1 MSANL
6 HRITSRF
13 GIFLTLILIL
23 SHISTLAAQ
32 SVATSDTGKASEILT
47 EINNWRLQ
55 QGLWPVKL
63 NPTLI
68 ALAESQ
74 ATHLAQF
81 PEFPTDY
88 TVMHTDSQGRSPGER
103 AIAEP
108 FNWPKYMPN
117 SQAAIGENA
126 AVTGSVASAMTF
138 WRGSAIHSQATL
150 NSAYREV
157 GIAAIKYGSRY
168 IFIVVFGSR
177 PNVFPATYNANDGLI
192 YLSNERFRW
201 ASGSNAIKDVTRIRL
216 FDSEGRPLT
225 ADWQAWS
232 PSIQPPA
239 GAGNRLFILLS
250 DGTQDT
256 LTEVT
261 LGNTPSTQPA
271 ANSLANAPAT
281 TIPNTASGATTFNL
295 PTVVPVNANM
305 TSFSFNATAVPTAI
319 PTAVPLVFATP
330 QPGAASPDISLLY
343 DARSLFLVNSSSG
356 TVNLSGISITGNG
369 RTLTLERWAQFA
381 GNLNLGAFPAG
392 SCLQAEQSGTNA
404 AAPGLCRLVRSI
416 VEYQPGQV
424 FWANNSFTVMRG
436 SQTLATCDPTAGR
449 CEVDLG

>member
-1 MSANL
+1 MSGNTHKL
-6 HRITSRF
+6 VSRF
-13 GIFLTLILIL
+13 AIFLTLIIIL
-23 SHISTLAAQ
+23 SHLSTLAAQ
-32 SVATSDTGKASEILT
+32 AVATPDAGKASEILT

-63 NPTLI
+63 NPMLI

-74 ATHLAQF
+74 AIHLAQLPRF
-81 PEFPTDY
+81 PDDY
-88 TVMHTDSQGRSPGER
+88 TLIHADAQGRSPGER

-126 AVTGSVASAMTF
+126 ALGSVRSALGF
-138 WRGSAIHSQATL
+138 WRSSQIHSQATL
-150 NSAYREV
+150 NPGYREV
-157 GIAAIKYGSRY
+157 GIAAVKDGSDY

-201 ASGSNAIKDVTRIRL
+201 ASGSNAIKNVTRIRL
-216 FDSEGRPLT
+216 FDFEGRPIT
-225 ADWQAWS
+225 ADWQPWS
-232 PSIQPPA
+232 PTIQTPA
-239 GAGNRLFILLS
+239 GVGNRVFILLS

-261 LGNTPSTQPA
+261 LGAAPPLQP
-271 ANSLANAPAT
+271 NLNIVANAPAT
-281 TIPNTASGATTFNL
+281 ALPGTTSGGTTFNL
-295 PTVVPVNANM
+295 PTAIPVNANM
-305 TSFSFNATAVPTAI
+305 TSFSFEATAVPTAI

-330 QPGAASPDISLLY
+330 QPGVASPDISLLY

-356 TVNLSGISITGNG
+356 SVNLSGISITGNG

-381 GNLNLGAFPAG
+381 GNLSLGDYPAG

-404 AAPGLCRLVRSI
+404 AAPGLCRSVRSI

-424 FWANNSFTVMRG
+424 FWANNSFTVLRG
-436 SQTLATCDPTAGR
+436 NQTLATCDPTAGR

>member
-1 MSANL
+1 MSGNI

-126 AVTGSVASAMTF
+126 ALGSVRSAIGF
-138 WRGSAIHSQATL
+138 WRGSQIHSQATL
-150 NSAYREV
+150 NPGYREV
-157 GIAAIKYGSRY
+157 GIAAVKDGSNY

-261 LGNTPSTQPA
+261 LGNMQSTQPA

-281 TIPNTASGATTFNL
+281 TIPNTTSGATTFNL